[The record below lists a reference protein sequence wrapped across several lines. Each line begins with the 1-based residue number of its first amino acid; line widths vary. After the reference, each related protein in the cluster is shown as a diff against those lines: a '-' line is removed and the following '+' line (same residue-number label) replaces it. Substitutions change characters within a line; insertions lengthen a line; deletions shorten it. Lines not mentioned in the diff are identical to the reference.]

1 MAAHTETALAPW
13 LVAARD
19 VRRLDG
25 VAAQHVNDAALRTV
39 AALLCGSA
47 ARRRPEPTAVD
58 DGGGGASAAMRAGD
72 RTSTAVLCETV
83 RDSGALVQAVHELA
97 FLATRFAVVGTA
109 DGADESFFDALA
121 TVMMRRTDVD
131 SSSSSSSSSR
141 SSSEYAATNVFHN
154 SDRFEALADVLLRVL
169 SPPERVFV
177 TPSSNT
183 LPSSTTLPLLSSSS
197 ILRNSVYQTRVYDA
211 LVRVVDQR
219 RRVQH
224 LVGVAALTIVGVAV
238 AVSVVGCVLVRC
250 GGVRWCCC
258 CCGQRHA
265 SWSLSNKLRQ
275 RRRRRS
281 SLRRAVVTPTT
292 TVPKSRWRW

>member
-109 DGADESFFDALA
+109 DGTDESFFDSLA
-121 TVMMRRTDVD
+121 TVMRTDVEG
-131 SSSSSSSSSR
+131 SSSSSR
-141 SSSEYAATNVFHN
+141 SEYTATNVLHN
-154 SDRFEALADVLLRVL
+154 VDRFEALADVLLRVL

>member
-1 MAAHTETALAPW
+1 MTLSGSLRATCEQLVALERAFVADVAHHERVVVALSDGAPLQVLLLVLWATLATLRCVVCRRSESLRRARAAALLLLAASLVLAVPLVKRALLPWLVGRDGARRVANSVERATRVALQRGRTVAAHTETALAPW

-121 TVMMRRTDVD
+121 TVMMRRTT
-131 SSSSSSSSSR
+131 
-141 SSSEYAATNVFHN
+141 AA
-154 SDRFEALADVLLRVL
+154 AA
-169 SPPERVFV
+169 
-177 TPSSNT
+177 
-183 LPSSTTLPLLSSSS
+183 
-197 ILRNSVYQTRVYDA
+197 A
-211 LVRVVDQR
+211 VV
-219 RRVQH
+219 VVV
-224 LVGVAALTIVGVAV
+224 VGVAANMRRQTSCIIPIASKHLPMYC
-238 AVSVVGCVLVRC
+238 CVFCRL
-250 GGVRWCCC
+250 
-258 CCGQRHA
+258 QKE
-265 SWSLSNKLRQ
+265 SL
-275 RRRRRS
+275 
-281 SLRRAVVTPTT
+281 
-292 TVPKSRWRW
+292 